1 MKDEIGNMNY
11 RKLLYFFENKKAVHF
26 VKTDGIWQNGMIE
39 DLNEK
44 KLTLVLNE
52 FKQGMTPILLEDID
66 TDSISLYKIGGEKK

>member
-11 RKLLYFFENKKAVHF
+11 RKLLYFFKNKKAVHF

-52 FKQGMTPILLEDID
+52 FKQGMTPILLEDIN